1 MANIDNEKQKEEQK
15 IEIISEGEDKL
26 EDKIKVLKEELKIC
40 LKDKQDYL
48 AGWQRAKA
56 DFINARKDLEK
67 EKQEFVKFARQEL
80 LFELLFL
87 ADSFE
92 AAFVESEFL
101 KPENKKLTDGLS
113 NIHQAL
119 MKILENCHISKIK
132 AAGEKFN
139 PAEHEALEEE
149 EVGEQD
155 KEGVVL
161 KEIQSGYKMY
171 DKVLRPAR
179 VRVGKLKATS

>member
-67 EKQEFVKFARQEL
+67 EKQEFVKFAKQEL
-80 LFELLFL
+80 LFELLSS
-87 ADSFE
+87 ADGFE
-92 AAFVESEFL
+92 AAFDNPEFL
-101 KPENKKLTDGLS
+101 K
-113 NIHQAL
+113 
-119 MKILENCHISKIK
+119 
-132 AAGEKFN
+132 

-179 VRVGKLKATS
+179 VRVGKLKL